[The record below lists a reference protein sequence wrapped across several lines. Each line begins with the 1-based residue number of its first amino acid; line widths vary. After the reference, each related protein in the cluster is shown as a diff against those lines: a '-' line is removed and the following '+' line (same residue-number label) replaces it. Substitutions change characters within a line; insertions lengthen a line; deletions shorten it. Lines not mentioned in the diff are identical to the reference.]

1 MSPRPKQW
9 CSFVAPGTGTKWF
22 VAPNPGAL
30 VGRETPRKPLEV
42 LRKVLEG
49 HMYSSFHPHLP
60 DGV

>member
-1 MSPRPKQW
+1 M
-9 CSFVAPGTGTKWF
+9 APGTGTKWF